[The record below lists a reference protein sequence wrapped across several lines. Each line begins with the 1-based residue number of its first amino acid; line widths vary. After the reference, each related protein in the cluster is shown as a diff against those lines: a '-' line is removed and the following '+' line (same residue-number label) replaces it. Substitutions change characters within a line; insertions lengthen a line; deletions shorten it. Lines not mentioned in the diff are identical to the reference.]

1 MMKSSEGRNSL
12 AVVMY
17 AELALENRKMSWRQT
32 VIKVVADVLFF
43 ECIA

>member
-17 AELALENRKMSWRQT
+17 AELALGNRKMSWRPA
-32 VIKVVADVLFF
+32 VADVLFF
-43 ECIA
+43 ERIA